1 MYSIDVCVDVKR
13 CSDEN
18 LDKFIRETAYEFNCS
33 NCYMTYE
40 FSDKKKPLNVHCIFN
55 IEYDPE
61 NFDTMIEFLKIMRQT
76 KYVHIECI
84 FNNKIIYFSSYYLKE
99 KIHKKQS
106 KSLKK
111 NSKKQK
117 LSVQHQAIVDLFKA
131 SK

>member
-18 LDKFIRETAYEFNCS
+18 LDKFIRETAYELNCS

-40 FSDKKKPLNVHCIFN
+40 ISDKKKPLNVHCIFN
-55 IEYDPE
+55 IEYDTE
-61 NFDTMIEFLKIMRQT
+61 NFESMMEFLKTMKQT

-99 KIHKKQS
+99 NLHKQQS
-106 KSLKK
+106 KAIKK
-111 NSKKQK
+111 KAKSQK
-117 LSVQHQAIVDLFKA
+117 LSKENQFIVDLLKN
-131 SK
+131 